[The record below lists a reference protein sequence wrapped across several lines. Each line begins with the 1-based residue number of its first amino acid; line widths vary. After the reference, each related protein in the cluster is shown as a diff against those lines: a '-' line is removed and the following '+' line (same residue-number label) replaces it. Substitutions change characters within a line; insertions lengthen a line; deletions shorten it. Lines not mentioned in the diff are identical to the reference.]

1 MARSD
6 DAMLRFTFSL
16 IILLILSCLLQQFL
30 PAITVWH
37 NARILL
43 LALVFV
49 CAAVSLPTPAM
60 LVLAFI
66 AGFLWDA
73 QQTILQN
80 PGDPMVYEQ
89 PADAIRFGSS
99 IILFAMMG
107 FFMQGIQPVF
117 RQGKWHISALSTGV
131 AILLYQL
138 VEIFILSFIRG
149 HFLLTNSILIQIS
162 ATSLL
167 TMLLSPLVF
176 WLIFRTADFFNYK
189 IRFDGRKKRRQSR
202 SF

>member
-1 MARSD
+1 MALSD
-6 DAMLRFTFSL
+6 AAMLRFTFSL
-16 IILLILSCLLQQFL
+16 ILLLILSCLLQQFL
-30 PAITVWH
+30 PAITAWH

-49 CAAVSLPTPAM
+49 CSAVALPTPAM
-60 LVLAFI
+60 LILAFI

-99 IILFAMMG
+99 IVLFALMG
-107 FFMQGIQPVF
+107 FFMQGIQPIF
-117 RQGKWHISALSTGV
+117 RQGKWHISSLIAGV

-138 VEIFILSFIRG
+138 VEISILSFIRG

-167 TMLLSPLVF
+167 TLLFSPLVF
-176 WLIFRTADFFNYK
+176 WLIFRIADLFDYK
-189 IRFDGRKKRRQSR
+189 IRFDTRKKGRQSR